1 MKFSSFGLTS
11 FHPSL
16 PLPSP
21 HPHPRVEATQQH
33 PRWRRLADK
42 STSPTSSRGAVDAAT
57 TSSLLCLAHLTVARS
72 RGLDSSQ
79 AIHL

>member
-21 HPHPRVEATQQH
+21 HPHPRAEATQQL
-33 PRWRRLADK
+33 PRQRQLADK
-42 STSPTSSRGAVDAAT
+42 STSLTSSRGAVDAAT
-57 TSSLLCLAHLTVARS
+57 TSSPLCLAHLAVARS
-72 RGLDSSQ
+72 RGLDPPQ
-79 AIHL
+79 TYHL